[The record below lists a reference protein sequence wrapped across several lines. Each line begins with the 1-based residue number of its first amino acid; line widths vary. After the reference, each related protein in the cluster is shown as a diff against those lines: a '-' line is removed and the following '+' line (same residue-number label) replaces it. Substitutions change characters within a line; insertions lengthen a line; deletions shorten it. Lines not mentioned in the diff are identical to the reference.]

1 MQSLISLLLLFS
13 LFFSI
18 VAPLAQAKTSEK
30 GVNKVFTI
38 GVISTKPRKR
48 IKQTTP
54 LLRYIVS
61 KLPEY
66 SRGEILVTESI
77 NEMADMLESGNISM
91 VAVTPYAALLI
102 ERQSEAKLAAVRWK
116 QGVGHYHS
124 VIFSR
129 KGSGIKKVAD
139 LVGRKIAFE
148 KASSTSGFFMP
159 STYLLSK
166 GFKLQKMKSM
176 ADIPDID
183 KIGYFFI
190 NDFLRQSNEINMSI
204 GVFLKRFDSA
214 SFSNLDWADPS
225 VTPLKAKA
233 NLQIISETPAYPRS
247 IILTSPTLSTST
259 EKDLLNTLFNANKN
273 TEGVNAMFKFKKTS
287 QFVPISESELALLAE
302 LRLQLLNNFWLFN
315 NAG

>member
-1 MQSLISLLLLFS
+1 MRSFISLFLSLNLIFS
-13 LFFSI
+13 LLMPP
-18 VAPLAQAKTSEK
+18 VQASEA
-30 GVNKVFTI
+30 GGNKLFTI

-66 SRGEILVTESI
+66 SRGEVFVTDSI
-77 NEMADMLESGNISM
+77 NEMADMLESGSISM
-91 VAVTPYAALLI
+91 IAVTPYAALLI
-102 ERQSEAKLAAVRWK
+102 ERQSEAKLAAIRWK

-214 SFSNLDWADPS
+214 SFSSD
-225 VTPLKAKA
+225 
-233 NLQIISETPAYPRS
+233 
-247 IILTSPTLSTST
+247 
-259 EKDLLNTLFNANKN
+259 
-273 TEGVNAMFKFKKTS
+273 
-287 QFVPISESELALLAE
+287 
-302 LRLQLLNNFWLFN
+302 
-315 NAG
+315 